1 MNMSVNS
8 INPSFSG
15 TVLIPFSEMKK
26 DGVDSHQTMRDI
38 GKETAK
44 FTTPDKMQVTQ
55 DGILVNIDDNREKEY
70 QAIIAKYG
78 INIKKVDTPITPNN
92 EADLKAYSFMVNK
105 LNPADAQAKIDN
117 YAKLQEPDK
126 SKEYLKV
133 YEEFKNSPH
142 SIEKA
147 NKEEAKE
154 VK

>member
-1 MNMSVNS
+1 MNMSVNN

-15 TVLIPFSEMKK
+15 TMLIPFSEMKK
-26 DGVDSHQTMRDI
+26 GGVESHQTMRDI
-38 GKETAK
+38 GTETAK

-55 DGILVNIDDNREKEY
+55 EGILVNIDDNREKEY
-70 QAIIAKYG
+70 QAVIAKYG
-78 INIKKVDTPITPNN
+78 INIKKVDTPITQNN

-117 YAKLQEPDK
+117 YAKLQEPEK

-133 YEEFKNSPH
+133 YDEFKNSPH
-142 SIEKA
+142 SIENG